1 MSIRNVTYHGITQ
14 FLAGLLD
21 HQKNKELG
29 DWVACR
35 LLAGTNLNTTIT
47 LGGESVECKTGMDL
61 LLALVA
67 AAKTG
72 KLTKEECDVVANF
85 LISISYRFEH
95 LKTLYA
101 LELVDVASVATSVV
115 NTPEATPEVDYS
127 QMTVEQLREACDAKG
142 VTYHPASKE
151 KKLIELLTKA

>member
-29 DWVACR
+29 DWVSCR
-35 LLAGTNLNTTIT
+35 LLAGTNLNTSVT

-95 LKTLYA
+95 FRTLYA
-101 LELVDVASVATSVV
+101 LELVDVAKPATV
-115 NTPEATPEVDYS
+115 EAEDATAIPAAYET
-127 QMTVEQLREACDAKG
+127 MTVEQLRAACDAKG
-142 VTYHPASKE
+142 ITYHPASKE
-151 KKLIELLTKA
+151 KKLIELLNKA